1 MPSDVAGYQWP
12 MQLSSLY
19 GAALLGSES
28 AWGTYNDLRTHVDKV
43 NSPYAMDVRRKLEAT
58 TDARLLA
65 RVGSILTRPN
75 PAVKDPAAKQA
86 LEQARAL
93 GVRYLERALELD
105 ANLEIAKATLVRMR
119 LPEQATDADRLA
131 NRALEG
137 YMVAEDI
144 TEYAKKD
151 MVAGKQQRDEA
162 KARAEEV
169 LKIAAAHP
177 QEPAYSAAVMTAQH
191 VLATAALRD
200 GDRERAVHHIRESVK
215 VPVSEQIRYAPPFSW
230 MRPVNRL
237 LKEGEREAVVEFL
250 EAFARL
256 TNSERDRLLKDAQA
270 IREGRMPS
278 SYQHM
283 VAREGQ

>member
-1 MPSDVAGYQWP
+1 M
-12 MQLSSLY
+12 
-19 GAALLGSES
+19 
-28 AWGTYNDLRTHVDKV
+28 R
-43 NSPYAMDVRRKLEAT
+43 
-58 TDARLLA
+58 
-65 RVGSILTRPN
+65 I
-75 PAVKDPAAKQA
+75 
-86 LEQARAL
+86 
-93 GVRYLERALELD
+93 
-105 ANLEIAKATLVRMR
+105 R

-151 MVAGKQQRDEA
+151 MAAGKQQRDEA

-169 LKIAAAHP
+169 LKIAAAHA
-177 QEPAYSAAVMTAQH
+177 QDPAYSAAVMTAHH

-200 GDRERAVHHIRESVK
+200 GDRERAVHHMRESVK
-215 VPVSEQIRYAPPFSW
+215 VPASEQIQYAPPFSW
-230 MRPVNRL
+230 IRPVNRL
-237 LKEGEREAVVEFL
+237 LKEGERERVVEFL

-256 TNSERDRLLKDAQA
+256 TIRDRDRLLEDAQA